1 MSEHPTDAEAF
12 GHSLSPYR
20 VVIIG
25 GGVSGALTAVHLL
38 RQSRHCLSVVIV
50 EPRQDIGLGLA
61 YSTAC
66 DDHLLNVPAAGMSA
80 LAEEPEHFLD
90 FARRHLKQVQPV
102 DFLSRNFFGFYIRSL
117 LAEVLEKSSE
127 PAHSFTH
134 VQDLVKDMER
144 CGDVYKLSLAG
155 GEDIIA
161 DTVVLALGN
170 LPGRRP
176 NWLHKLPLEDRHYI
190 HDPWSRERWSQVQTA
205 GADILIVGTGL
216 TAVDKVLEL
225 TKDTR
230 IGPQRIVA
238 VSRHGL
244 LPRAHLALPEL
255 NVPPLTLPE
264 NTALAALQYLKR
276 QAGQKADWRLAVDG
290 VRACTQEFWK
300 HLPVM
305 QKRSFLR
312 HLQTYWDVH
321 RHRMAPRIAD
331 YIKGLQG
338 SGRLQ
343 VVAGRLEKMELSAD
357 GRRVDVVLAHRG
369 GANFENLSV
378 DLVVNC
384 CGPQSNP
391 RSIDCPLLSR
401 LYERGMVVANDTNSG
416 IKVDGLEVL
425 DGAGHSS
432 RNLYALGPLLK
443 GALLESV
450 AVPEIR
456 VQAQELARLIC
467 QRAGKN

>member
-80 LAEEPEHFLD
+80 LADEPEHFLD

-102 DFLSRNFFGFYIRSL
+102 DFLSRKFFGFYIRSL
-117 LAEVLEKSSE
+117 LAEVLENASE

-134 VQDLVKDMER
+134 VQDLVRDMER

-176 NWLHKLPLEDRHYI
+176 NWLHELPLEDRHYI

-225 TKDTR
+225 TKETLN
-230 IGPQRIVA
+230 GPRRIVA
-238 VSRHGL
+238 LSRHGL

-255 NVPPLTLPE
+255 NVPPLALPE
-264 NTALAALQYLKR
+264 NTALAALHYLKR

-321 RHRMAPRIAD
+321 RHRMAPSIAD

-343 VVAGRLEKMELSAD
+343 VVAGRLEMMKLSAD

-369 GANFENLSV
+369 GTKFEPFSV

-384 CGPQSNP
+384 CGPQSTP
-391 RSIDCPLLSR
+391 RAIDCPFLTR

>member
-80 LAEEPEHFLD
+80 LADEPEHFLD

-102 DFLSRNFFGFYIRSL
+102 DFLSRKFFGFYIRSL

-134 VQDLVKDMER
+134 VQDLVRDMER

-190 HDPWSRERWSQVQTA
+190 HDPWSRER
-205 GADILIVGTGL
+205 
-216 TAVDKVLEL
+216 
-225 TKDTR
+225 
-230 IGPQRIVA
+230 
-238 VSRHGL
+238 
-244 LPRAHLALPEL
+244 
-255 NVPPLTLPE
+255 
-264 NTALAALQYLKR
+264 
-276 QAGQKADWRLAVDG
+276 
-290 VRACTQEFWK
+290 
-300 HLPVM
+300 
-305 QKRSFLR
+305 
-312 HLQTYWDVH
+312 
-321 RHRMAPRIAD
+321 
-331 YIKGLQG
+331 
-338 SGRLQ
+338 
-343 VVAGRLEKMELSAD
+343 
-357 GRRVDVVLAHRG
+357 
-369 GANFENLSV
+369 
-378 DLVVNC
+378 
-384 CGPQSNP
+384 
-391 RSIDCPLLSR
+391 
-401 LYERGMVVANDTNSG
+401 
-416 IKVDGLEVL
+416 
-425 DGAGHSS
+425 
-432 RNLYALGPLLK
+432 
-443 GALLESV
+443 
-450 AVPEIR
+450 
-456 VQAQELARLIC
+456 
-467 QRAGKN
+467 